1 MLWDPKAEKTIK
13 AENQVSVIDY
23 NVFEGFK
30 VTGLPRYTLSRG
42 SVVYEDGKV
51 LANNGRGRFV
61 KRLPFAEDFRALAKY
76 KAHTAP
82 KAVAR

>member
-1 MLWDPKAEKTIK
+1 L
-13 AENQVSVIDY
+13 
-23 NVFEGFK
+23 
-30 VTGLPRYTLSRG
+30 
-42 SVVYEDGKV
+42 

-61 KRLPFAEDFRALAKY
+61 KRLPFAEDAVALAKY